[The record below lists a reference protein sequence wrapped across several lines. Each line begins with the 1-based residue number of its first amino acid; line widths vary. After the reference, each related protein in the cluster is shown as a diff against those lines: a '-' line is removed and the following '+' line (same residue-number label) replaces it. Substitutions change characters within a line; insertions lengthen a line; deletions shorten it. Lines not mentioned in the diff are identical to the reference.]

1 MPRKQA
7 SLGNT
12 SPQGAPARARKT
24 VKRVRMTAHEPAV
37 VAEAVAGRQPNAA
50 RTSPSR
56 EDIAMLAYSYWEARG
71 CQGGCPEDDW
81 VRAEREL
88 MGLAGRS

>member
-12 SPQGAPARARKT
+12 SPQGTPARARKT
-24 VKRVRMTAHEPAV
+24 VKRVRMTAHEPA
-37 VAEAVAGRQPNAA
+37 AAAGAVTGQQPNVT
-50 RTSPSR
+50 RTSASR

-71 CQGGCPEDDW
+71 CQGGCAEDDW

-88 MGLAGRS
+88 LGLARRS